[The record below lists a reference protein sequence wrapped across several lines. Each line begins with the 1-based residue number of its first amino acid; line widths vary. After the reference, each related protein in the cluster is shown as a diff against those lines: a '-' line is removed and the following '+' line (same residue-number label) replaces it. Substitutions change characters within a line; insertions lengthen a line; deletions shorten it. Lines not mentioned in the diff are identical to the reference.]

1 MQHTTNEAGLPAHD
15 TVAARRDR
23 RTGAPRPGEGSSPRA
38 SATTRRRRRGVGMV
52 AGAVVA
58 LFLLTGCNLPVEKWV
73 TDFNGDGHIDQAE
86 ISRASSEILLAIA
99 AQRRAVQAHPFLSC
113 VRAHESGGNYA
124 AQNRYSSASGAYQ
137 FLDSTWRNVS
147 VKSGHPG
154 YGRAMQAPWH
164 VQDAVALWLYNNG
177 GRSAWAGTGC

>member
-1 MQHTTNEAGLPAHD
+1 MQHTTNDLTTPAD
-15 TVAARRDR
+15 GSVAIRRNR
-23 RTGAPRPGEGSSPRA
+23 RTAAPRAGEESSPRA
-38 SATTRRRRRGVGMV
+38 SATRRRRRGVGV
-52 AGAVVA
+52 LAGAAVA
-58 LFLLTGCNLPVEKWV
+58 LALLTGCNLPVEKWV
-73 TDFNGDGHIDQAE
+73 TDFNGDGHIDQSE
-86 ISRASSEILLAIA
+86 ISRTQSEILLAIA

-124 AQNRYSSASGAYQ
+124 AQNPYSSASGAYQ

-147 VKSGHPG
+147 VKAGHPG
-154 YGRAMQAPWH
+154 YGRAAQAPWH

>member
-1 MQHTTNEAGLPAHD
+1 ML
-15 TVAARRDR
+15 
-23 RTGAPRPGEGSSPRA
+23 
-38 SATTRRRRRGVGMV
+38 

-73 TDFNGDGHIDQAE
+73 TDFNGDGHIDQSE
-86 ISRASSEILLAIA
+86 ISRAQAEILTAIA

-113 VRAHESGGNYA
+113 VRAHESGGNYT
-124 AQNRYSSASGAYQ
+124 AQNPRSSASGAYQ

-154 YGRAMQAPWH
+154 YSRASHAPWH